1 MNMDLWQLHI
11 FTKVVELGSF
21 SKAAQAVNLSQPTV
35 SSHIKDL
42 EDHLNCRLID
52 RLGRKASPTKGG
64 ELLYSF
70 ATRLLALRDE
80 AQSAMSSFLGKPTG
94 SLAIAG
100 SNIPGC
106 YVLPKVIGAFSKY
119 YPDVSISLK
128 IGDTRS
134 VSEDVIAGTVEMG
147 VVGALSPNK
156 QLTQDKLMDDHLTL
170 IVPASH
176 PLAEKEAVSIKSI
189 ADAPFIIREQGSG
202 TRKFFEK
209 VLADAGIG
217 LDSLNI
223 SGQLGSTEA
232 VREAIKAGLG
242 VSIFSTRAVL
252 GDLRCGSLKS
262 IEISDLDFRRSFYL
276 VRHRQ
281 RTASPLCQ
289 YFCDFLTANAHDLAG
304 EVE

>member
-1 MNMDLWQLHI
+1 MDLWQLHI

-94 SLAIAG
+94 ALAIAG

-134 VSEDVIAGTVEMG
+134 VAEDVLSGNVEMG

-156 QLTQDKLMDDHLTL
+156 QLSQEKLMEDHLTL

-176 PLAEKEAVSIKSI
+176 PLAGQDQVSMKSI
-189 ADAPFIIREQGSG
+189 NKEPFIIREQGSG

-209 VLADAGIG
+209 ILSDAGMG
-217 LDSLNI
+217 LENLNI
-223 SGQLGSTEA
+223 AAQLGSTEA

-262 IEISDLDFRRSFYL
+262 LEISDLDFKRNFYL

-289 YFCDFLTANAHDLAG
+289 YFCDFLTTNVNELVN
-304 EVE
+304 EIE

>member
-1 MNMDLWQLHI
+1 MDLWQLHI
-11 FTKVVELGSF
+11 FTKVVEMGSF

-52 RLGRKASPTKGG
+52 RLGRKASSTKGG

-80 AQSAMSSFLGKPTG
+80 AESAMSSFLGKPTG
-94 SLAIAG
+94 VLAIAG

-106 YVLPKVIGAFSKY
+106 YVLPRVIGAFSKH

-134 VSEDVIAGTVEMG
+134 VAEDVLSGTVEMG
-147 VVGALSPNK
+147 LVGALSPNK
-156 QLTQDKLMDDHLTL
+156 QLTQDILMEDHLTL

-176 PLAEKEAVSIKSI
+176 PLANQEEVSIQSLGRE
-189 ADAPFIIREQGSG
+189 PFIIREQGSG

-209 VLADAGIG
+209 VLADAGMG
-217 LDSLNI
+217 LENLNI
-223 SGQLGSTEA
+223 AAQLGSTEA

-242 VSIFSTRAVL
+242 VSIFSTRAVM
-252 GDLRCGSLKS
+252 GDLRCGTLKS
-262 IEISDLDFRRSFYL
+262 IEISDLDFRRFFYI

-289 YFCDFLTANAHDLAG
+289 YFCDFLTANVTQLISDIT
-304 EVE
+304 